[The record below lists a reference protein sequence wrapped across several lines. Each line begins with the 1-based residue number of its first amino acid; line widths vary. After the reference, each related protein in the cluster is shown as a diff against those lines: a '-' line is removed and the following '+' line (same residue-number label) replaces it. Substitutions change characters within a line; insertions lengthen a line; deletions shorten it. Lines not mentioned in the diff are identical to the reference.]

1 MPKRK
6 LMYVEAAKLHPSTI
20 LPKREFDKQLEESV
34 NREGIQLPIIV
45 RPSPRENGKYEI
57 IDGHGRYESI
67 QSNRR
72 VLVDVRY
79 GLDDEGIFRISEAT
93 FKRKPR
99 STYERA
105 FFYNNWVKTQPKS
118 QGAQKRVAKIAN
130 LSEAEISHYLSIN
143 SLFIRL
149 GSHNITMN
157 IFNALKIQSVNKLY
171 ALSKINEKEALL
183 DIAAKIAENPNMTL
197 EELKEHIQ
205 EQTSALRE
213 IERLTEDDEEK
224 NESTE
229 IEQLTDAAEKFG
241 VTFRNARKVLTV
253 FTSRIVSNPNIFLY
267 SGIPKKIKA
276 MVKALKKIEK
286 DANLILSSVR
296 ASKKAN

>member
-1 MPKRK
+1 M
-6 LMYVEAAKLHPSTI
+6 LHSSKI
-20 LPKREFDKQLEESV
+20 LPKRDFSSELMELIRRD
-34 NREGIQLPIIV
+34 GIQQPIIV
-45 RPSPRENGKYEI
+45 RPSCKSGMFEI
-57 IDGHGRYESI
+57 VDGHLRHKSVQGDRK
-67 QSNRR
+67 
-72 VLVDVRY
+72 VLVDLRY
-79 GLDDEGIFRISEAT
+79 NLEDTDVFLISEAT

-105 FFYNNWVKTQPKS
+105 FFYNNWVKTQPES
-118 QGAQKRVAKIAN
+118 QGAQKRVAKMAN
-130 LSEAEISHYLSIN
+130 LSEAEVSHYLSI
-143 SLFIRL
+143 SRLFNRL
-149 GSHNITMN
+149 GSHNTTMS

-171 ALSKINEKEALL
+171 ALSKVDQKEALL
-183 DIAAKIAENPNMTL
+183 NIAAKIAENPNMTL

-213 IERLTEDDEEK
+213 ILRLTEEDEEE

-241 VTFRNARKVLTV
+241 ATFNNARKVLTT
-253 FTSRIVSNPNIFLY
+253 FTSKIVSNPNIFLY

-286 DANLILSSVR
+286 DANLILSS
-296 ASKKAN
+296 SKKTS

>member
-1 MPKRK
+1 MSKRK

-20 LPKREFDKQLEESV
+20 LPKREVDKQLEESV

-57 IDGHGRYESI
+57 IDGHGRHESI

-79 GLDDEGIFRISEAT
+79 GLDDEGVFRISEAT

-105 FFYNNWVKTQPKS
+105 FFYNNWVKTQSES
-118 QGAQKRVAKIAN
+118 QGAQKRVAKMAN
-130 LSEAEISHYLSIN
+130 LSEAEVSHYLSI
-143 SLFIRL
+143 SRLFNRL
-149 GSHNITMN
+149 GSHNITMS

-171 ALSKINEKEALL
+171 AFSKVDQREALL
-183 DIAAKIAENPNMTL
+183 EIAAKMAENPDMTL
-197 EELKEHIQ
+197 EELKEHIR

-213 IERLTEDDEEK
+213 IERLTEEDEEE
-224 NESTE
+224 NESAE
-229 IEQLTDAAEKFG
+229 IDQLTDAAEKFG
-241 VTFRNARKVLTV
+241 AVFNNAGKMLAV
-253 FTSRIVSNPNIFLY
+253 FTSRIVSNPSIFLY

-276 MVKALKKIEK
+276 MVKALEKIEK
-286 DANLILSSVR
+286 DANLILSSAR
-296 ASKKAN
+296 AIKKAN